1 MIGTWTSR
9 GSGTSSMSGPVAR
22 SATTRWV
29 LYVGSSSTRQA
40 GRQSLSQQQTSW
52 SGSYCPT
59 SREMKSMKPRTAFTG
74 VPSSALISG
83 TPKKARKYI
92 EAESSSIRLG
102 GDFLAE
108 VVTAASCQSVRTRLP
123 A

>member
-9 GSGTSSMSGPVAR
+9 GSGTSSMSGPEAR

-59 SREMKSMKPRTAFTG
+59 SLEMKSMKPRTAFTG
-74 VPSSALISG
+74 VPSSAVISG

-92 EAESSSIRLG
+92 EAESRSIRRA
-102 GDFLAE
+102 GDSSD
-108 VVTAASCQSVRTRLP
+108 VVTAASCQRVRTTLP